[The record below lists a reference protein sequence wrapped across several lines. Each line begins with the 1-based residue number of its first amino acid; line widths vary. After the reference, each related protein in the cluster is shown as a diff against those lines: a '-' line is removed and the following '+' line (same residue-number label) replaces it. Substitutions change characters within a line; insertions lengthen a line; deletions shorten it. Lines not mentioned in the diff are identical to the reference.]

1 MNRKPSRWL
10 VVTLAGGALLVGCGS
25 SNSSTTSS
33 QTTSIATNA
42 VSPAAAQQAA
52 TSCKHAI
59 QSQTKLTTSEKAK
72 LEVLCGKAAGGKGA
86 NLSQVAHE
94 VCVELVNVSH
104 VPAGAD
110 RERALA
116 LCKLQ

>member
-1 MNRKPSRWL
+1 MSLRLYTS
-10 VVTLAGGALLVGCGS
+10 LAVAVIAAALLAGCGS
-25 SNSSTTSS
+25 SNSSTTNS

-59 QSQTKLTTSEKAK
+59 QSQTKLTSTEKAK
-72 LEVLCGKAAGGKGA
+72 LEVLCGKAASGNGA

-94 VCVELVNVSH
+94 VCVELVNVSR
-104 VPAGAD
+104 VTGAD
-110 RERALA
+110 KERALN

>member
-1 MNRKPSRWL
+1 MNLKLSRWL

-33 QTTSIATNA
+33 QTTPSGTSA
-42 VSPAAAQQAA
+42 VPPAAGQQAA

-59 QSQTKLTTSEKAK
+59 QSQTKLSASDKAK
-72 LEVLCGKAAGGKGA
+72 LEALCAKAASGSA
-86 NLSQVAHE
+86 ADLTQIAHE

-104 VPAGAD
+104 VPAGAA
-110 RERALA
+110 RERALS